1 MRIDIASE
9 DGNTLVAL
17 GYARRLMKKADRD
30 PQDIVALTQA
40 VFAAESAKEA
50 REAIT
55 QATYGSITFYN
66 SALED

>member
-17 GYARRLMKKADRD
+17 GYARRLMKQADRD
-30 PQDIVALTQA
+30 PKDIVALTQA
-40 VFAAESAKEA
+40 VFAARSAKEA

-55 QATYGSITFYN
+55 KATFDCITFYD
-66 SALED
+66 SREE